1 MVECAV
7 NKSIRSLIGWRGKS
21 DYVYWDLH
29 ERLHGPHALV
39 GGTTGS
45 GKSEFL
51 TTYLIG
57 LAINFSPEDIGMLII
72 DWKGGGIANTLDKLP
87 HFMGAITNL
96 DGAGTARALA
106 SIKAELINVNEN
118 SPNMV

>member
-1 MVECAV
+1 M
-7 NKSIRSLIGWRGKS
+7 
-21 DYVYWDLH
+21 
-29 ERLHGPHALV
+29 HGPHALV